1 MRLDE
6 NYYEELTAKTFDE
19 LVYRRSSDSSVFVM
33 FYSPGCA
40 HCRAW
45 LPTWYELAIKMQ
57 TDGDVRIAAVSRSYC
72 QQNSST
78 VELGGSG
85 VVSGTTLRA
94 LVQAKKNKNRVER

>member
-1 MRLDE
+1 MGKLYLYVTLQIVRLDE

-33 FYSPGCA
+33 FYSPECA

-57 TDGDVRIAAVSRSYC
+57 TDGDVRIAAVRERVYLP
-72 QQNSST
+72 ST
-78 VELGGSG
+78 Y
-85 VVSGTTLRA
+85 T
-94 LVQAKKNKNRVER
+94 